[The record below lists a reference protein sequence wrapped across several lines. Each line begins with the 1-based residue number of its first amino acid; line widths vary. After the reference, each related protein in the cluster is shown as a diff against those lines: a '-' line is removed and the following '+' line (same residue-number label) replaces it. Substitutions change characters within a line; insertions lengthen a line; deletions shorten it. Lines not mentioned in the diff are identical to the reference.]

1 MQSLKL
7 RRALF
12 VFAAIV
18 AFTLTGALS
27 SWAQTSPTTDEL
39 QKKIDDLEKEL
50 VDVKAQL
57 ATLKPAATSAPPA
70 TAQAVVAT
78 PAATPAAAPAPTLG
92 SILGPTTLSGFVDAY
107 YGYNS
112 NHPASLANGTQP
124 FTPFNNQFGLNM
136 IELVMAKTP
145 DATNRTGY
153 DVALGFGQAMN
164 AVNGAEPRSGLG
176 FAQYLKEAYFS
187 YLAPVGKGLQIDV
200 GKFVTP
206 AGAEVIESNANWNYS
221 RSVLFYYAIPYFH
234 YGARAKYAFNDKVS
248 ITGYL
253 VNGWNDIVANNSG
266 KTTGFSLAWNPN
278 KKWGITQNF
287 LIGPELAAN
296 AALAVPGGAVDPN
309 GSNSSLRQLWDTV
322 ITYSPNAK
330 LSWMLNGDYSRGDR
344 YCVAPALNA
353 SPCTIASSPVSW
365 YGAAGYVKYAFN
377 SKYTVAGRYE
387 YFDDPNGFATGL
399 TGTNQHWQE
408 GTFTFE
414 RDIASHII
422 SRLEYRHDAT
432 AQPFF
437 AKGASA
443 LSKTQDTASLGLI
456 FSFTSAESH

>member
-12 VFAAIV
+12 VAAAIA
-18 AFTLTGALS
+18 AFMLTGALS

-57 ATLKPAATSAPPA
+57 ATMKPAATSAPPA
-70 TAQAVVAT
+70 TAQGVVAT
-78 PAATPAAAPAPTLG
+78 PGATPAAAPAPTLA
-92 SILGPTTLSGFVDAY
+92 SILGPTTLSGFVDTY

-136 IELVMAKTP
+136 VELVMAKSP

-164 AVNGAEPRSGLG
+164 AVNGAEPRAGLG

-253 VNGWNDIVANNSG
+253 VNGWNNIVDNNSG
-266 KTTGFSLAWNPN
+266 KTAGFSLAWTPN
-278 KKWGITQNF
+278 KKWGVTQNF
-287 LIGPELAAN
+287 LIGPELASN
-296 AALAVPGGAVDPN
+296 AALAVPGGTVDPA
-309 GSNSSLRQLWDTV
+309 GSNSSFRQLWDTV
-322 ITYSPNAK
+322 VTYSPNSK
-330 LSWMLNGDYSRGDR
+330 LSWMLNGDYGRGDR
-344 YCVAPALNA
+344 FV
-353 SPCTIASSPVSW
+353 SPLTSTITTPVDW

-387 YFDDPNGFATGL
+387 YFNDPEGFATGL
-399 TGTNQHWQE
+399 GPALGIGQHWQE

-432 AQPFF
+432 SQPYF
-437 AKGASA
+437 AKGTSA

-456 FSFTSAESH
+456 FSFTTAESH

>member
-12 VFAAIV
+12 AFAALA
-18 AFTLTGALS
+18 AFTCSGAVS
-27 SWAQTSPTTDEL
+27 SWAQSPSTDDL
-39 QKKIDDLEKEL
+39 QKKIDDLSQQLAE
-50 VDVKAQL
+50 VKAKL
-57 ATLKPAATSAPPA
+57 AAMQPAAAVP
-70 TAQAVVAT
+70 AQANAIVAT
-78 PAATPAAAPAPTLG
+78 PAATPAPTTPTLG

-112 NHPASLANGTQP
+112 NHPSSLVNGTQP

-136 IELVMAKTP
+136 VELVMAKSPTA
-145 DATNRTGY
+145 DNRTGY

-164 AVNGAEPRSGLG
+164 AVNASEPRAGLG

-206 AGAEVIESNANWNYS
+206 AGAEVIESNGNWNYS

-248 ITGYL
+248 LTGYL
-253 VNGWNDIVANNSG
+253 VNGWNNIVDNNSG
-266 KTTGFSLAWNPN
+266 KTAGFSLAWNPN
-278 KKWGITQNF
+278 KKFGITQTF
-287 LIGPELAAN
+287 LAGPELAPSP
-296 AALAVPGGAVDPN
+296 ALGSTVDPA
-309 GSNSSLRQLWDTV
+309 GSNKSFRQLWDTV
-322 ITYSPNAK
+322 ITLSPNAK
-330 LSWMLNGDYSRGDR
+330 LTFMINGDYGRGDR
-344 YCVAPALNA
+344 YISPITDAITPA
-353 SPCTIASSPVSW
+353 VDW
-365 YGAAGYVKYAFN
+365 YGAAGYVKYAIN
-377 SKYTVAGRYE
+377 SKYTLAGRYE
-387 YFDDPNGFATGL
+387 YFNDPQGFMTGL
-399 TGTNQHWQE
+399 GPSVGIGQHWQE

-432 AQPFF
+432 SQPFF
-437 AKGASA
+437 VKGASA
-443 LSKTQDTASLGLI
+443 LSKQQDTASLGLI
-456 FSFTSAESH
+456 FSFTTAESH

>member
-1 MQSLKL
+1 LVIA
-7 RRALF
+7 ALVTF
-12 VFAAIV
+12 TVSGAI
-18 AFTLTGALS
+18 S
-27 SWAQTSPTTDEL
+27 SWAQSPTTDDL
-39 QKKIDDLEKEL
+39 QKKIDDLQQQL
-50 VDVKAQL
+50 SDIKANL
-57 ATLKPAATSAPPA
+57 ASTQPAAAPPA
-70 TAQAVVAT
+70 GANALV
-78 PAATPAAAPAPTLG
+78 ATPAAAPAPTPAPTIASL
-92 SILGPTTLSGFVDAY
+92 LGPTTLSGFVDSY

-112 NHPASLANGTQP
+112 NHPASLVNGTEP

-136 IELVMAKTP
+136 VELVMAKSP
-145 DATNRTGY
+145 DATSRTGY

-164 AVNGAEPRSGLG
+164 AVNGAEPRTGLN

-234 YGARAKYAFNDKVS
+234 YGARAKYAFNDKWA

-253 VNGWNDIVANNSG
+253 VNGWNNIVDNNSG
-266 KTTGFSLAWNPN
+266 KTTGFSLAWTPN
-278 KKWGITQNF
+278 KKWGVTQNF
-287 LIGPELAAN
+287 LIGPELAPN
-296 AALAVPGGAVDPN
+296 ASLGFAVDPN
-309 GSNSSLRQLWDTV
+309 GSNSSYRQLWDTV
-322 ITYSPNAK
+322 ITYSPNSK
-330 LSWMLNGDYSRGDR
+330 LSWMLNGDYGRGDR
-344 YCVAPALNA
+344 YCVVPGG
-353 SPCTIASSPVSW
+353 SGCITSSSPVNW

-377 SKYTVAGRYE
+377 SKYTLAGRYE
-387 YFDDPNGFATGL
+387 YFEDPDGFATGL
-399 TGTNQHWQE
+399 LGTNQHWQE

-432 AQPFF
+432 SQPYF

-443 LSKTQDTASLGLI
+443 LSRTQDTASLGLI
-456 FSFTSAESH
+456 FSFTTAESH